1 MLSVRG
7 GPPFNR
13 PTGVALS
20 SSGEIYVSDGYG
32 NARVHKFAPDGTLL
46 FSWGEAGG
54 APGQFRSPHSVWVDK
69 QERVWVT
76 DRENHRIQIFNAQG
90 EFLSQWY
97 DVFAPDGIFIDDE
110 ETVYVAELSPGVSI
124 FTIDGKLLA
133 RWDCRGLDR
142 ETAIST
148 AIFLGP
154 HAVAVDSQGD
164 LYVGDVPMVMAGVDR
179 GSRALLKFARRT

>member
-1 MLSVRG
+1 MCQRKKE
-7 GPPFNR
+7 PFC
-13 PTGVALS
+13 
-20 SSGEIYVSDGYG
+20 
-32 NARVHKFAPDGTLL
+32 
-46 FSWGEAGG
+46 
-54 APGQFRSPHSVWVDK
+54 
-69 QERVWVT
+69 
-76 DRENHRIQIFNAQG
+76 NAQG

-97 DVFAPDGIFIDDE
+97 DVFAPTDIFIDYE

-133 RWDCRGLDR
+133 CWDCRGLDR

-164 LYVGDVPMVMAGVDR
+164 LYVGDVPMDMAGVDR
-179 GSRALLKFARRT
+179 GSGALLKFARRT